1 MRTLVL
7 HTALHFPF
15 AHLLA
20 LTGRKVIASVLA
32 DQFLKIAQAGWPLTR
47 AEIDRSVHQLLGGS
61 YEEFMSKKLS

>member
-1 MRTLVL
+1 MRAAAV
-7 HTALHFPF
+7 HIPF
-15 AHLLA
+15 ALSLA
-20 LTGRKVIASVLA
+20 LTGRKVIASVLT